1 MEFSWERGGRDNQDL
16 PDTVTMDFHDA
27 THPWGFIPG
36 GLLFVALVLLT
47 AHPVRAGGTLASTRR

>member
-1 MEFSWERGGRDNQDL
+1 
-16 PDTVTMDFHDA
+16 MDFHDA